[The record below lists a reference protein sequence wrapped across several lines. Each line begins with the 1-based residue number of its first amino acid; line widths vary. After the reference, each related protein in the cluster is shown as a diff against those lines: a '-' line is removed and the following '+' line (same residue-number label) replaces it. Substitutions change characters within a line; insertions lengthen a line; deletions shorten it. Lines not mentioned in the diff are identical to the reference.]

1 MNVPHDNILMI
12 PVAEC
17 YSMTQKHHAERSTN
31 KRFLDLYSAMG
42 NEKVKSI
49 TDYKQN
55 TNCIKVVL
63 SDF

>member
-42 NEKVKSI
+42 NEKVK
-49 TDYKQN
+49 
-55 TNCIKVVL
+55 
-63 SDF
+63 